1 MRLLP
6 HSSFRWWS
14 LGVFLLSVALLGGS
28 SVNALLT
35 LERLGVQSR
44 MQMQAA
50 ATLGEEVQKLQERT
64 LAMDRGARQF
74 LILDDSTF
82 RDRYMD
88 AWRDARS
95 AVQNVRASMSSDA
108 TVFDDWVTHGE
119 RAGSVLAQS
128 WKNVRTQQKYLYG
141 QLEGLH
147 QNNDEIAA
155 LAKSWLASRNDTFSK
170 ELDQQRELLTWQIGI
185 VIGITVALAIGWS
198 VGFAR
203 PLRHIAGAINRLG
216 ENRLADA
223 VVIHGPS
230 DLRQLGNQLEWLRKR
245 LLAAD
250 AEKTRVLHHVS
261 HELKTPLAALR
272 EGVALL
278 DEGIVG
284 ALQPQQREITGILK
298 ENVLT
303 LQARIEDLLRYQ
315 TIAFQARR
323 LTRDR
328 TDALAVVQRV
338 ADEQR
343 LQWQARKLVVHVEGE
358 PVVVIID
365 TEKIA
370 MAVGNLLSNA
380 IRFSPE
386 DSEIYLRVSH
396 DGQAVAIDCQ
406 DSGPGV
412 PEAEVA
418 RIFEPFY
425 RGSSQ
430 PSTSAPGHGI
440 GLSIVRELVEAH
452 GGTVRLLNA
461 GPGAHFRIRI
471 PDETP

>member
-1 MRLLP
+1 M
-6 HSSFRWWS
+6 F
-14 LGVFLLSVALLGGS
+14 FLTVALLGAN

-35 LERLGVQSR
+35 LERLGAQSQR
-44 MQMQAA
+44 QMQNA
-50 ATLGEEVQKLQERT
+50 ATLAEQVQKLQERT
-64 LAMDRGARQF
+64 LSMDRSARQF
-74 LILDDSTF
+74 LILNDSTF

-88 AWRDARS
+88 AWREARGAALS
-95 AVQNVRASMSSDA
+95 VRSNMGSEA

-119 RAGSVLAQS
+119 RAGAVLSQS
-128 WKNVRTQQKYLYG
+128 WKAAHAQQKYLYS

-147 QNNDEIAA
+147 QNNDEIA
-155 LAKSWLASRNDTFSK
+155 LIAKQWLSTRNDAFSR
-170 ELDQQRELLTWQIGI
+170 ELDEQRQMLTWQIGV
-185 VIGITVALAIGWS
+185 VISVALLLAIGWS

-223 VVIHGPS
+223 VIIHGPG
-230 DLRQLGNQLEWLRKR
+230 DLRQLGSQLDWLRKR

-284 ALQPQQREITGILK
+284 ALQPPQREITGILK

-323 LTRDR
+323 LTRDHI
-328 TDALAVVQRV
+328 DAYGIVQRV

-343 LQWQARKLVVHVEGE
+343 LQWQARKLVVHVEGS
-358 PVVVIID
+358 PVMVVAD
-365 TEKIA
+365 ADKLT

-386 DSEIYLRVSH
+386 NSEIFLRVAR
-396 DGQAVAIDCQ
+396 DGHAVDIECE

-412 PEAEVA
+412 PEEEVA

-452 GGTVRLLNA
+452 GGSVRLLNA
-461 GPGAHFRIRI
+461 GPGAHFRIRL